1 MSDVNVVTLPVFSE
15 IPAPIYSP
23 EIEEVEPS
31 ALRLA
36 WKMPRIGPY
45 KSKKTT
51 YSIETLEP
59 STWTWRPLVAN
70 LSTPSYRV
78 STLSPT
84 QDYAFRVRAEAD
96 KVLSE
101 PSFPISFS
109 RTRGESADHGAR
121 LGQGNVGRSCLCAG

>member
-1 MSDVNVVTLPVFSE
+1 MSASSFTE

-36 WKMPRIGPY
+36 WKVPRIGPY

-51 YSIETLEP
+51 YAIETLEP
-59 STWTWRPLVAN
+59 STWTWRPLVSN
-70 LSTPSYRV
+70 LLTPSYRV

-84 QDYAFRVRAEAD
+84 EDYVFRVRAEAD

-101 PSFPISFS
+101 PSFPVSFS
-109 RTRGESADHGAR
+109 RTRGER
-121 LGQGNVGRSCLCAG
+121 EGRSGFSAG